1 MLYDYQSSISEHRKL
16 DGIGQLILI
25 GVVIARE
32 GEQNYLEHEVYDNKP
47 NSHKRVVIKRPW
59 EVVKASMASFEG
71 KPFVTLH
78 PDKSI
83 DIDVNNI
90 DEFRVGHV
98 QNMREGTV
106 TENGK
111 EIRVIIGDI
120 VVNKVDAINSIINKE
135 MEEVSA
141 GYFYEIDENTNSLTE
156 IKGEHVALVPKGRA
170 GVSKI
175 LDADIEERDYELVEL
190 VKDKKYQ
197 VKANKGKLI
206 DQEIIYEGPG
216 ARILATK
223 RLINLTEGKLNDS
236 FQFPFDTNKVAWIGA
251 VASEVEVGN
260 IISKIRSKR
269 PMKIVAIEFD
279 EEDSYHDLVF
289 TYIDVGY
296 EELGEAMYHV
306 NADTQV
312 DILIDSDSHRK
323 IKLDS
328 FKNYLKNPYTS

>member
-1 MLYDYQSSISEHRKL
+1 MLYDYQTSISEHRKL

-32 GEQNYLEHEVYDNKP
+32 GEQEYYEYEVYDHKP
-47 NSHKRVVIKRPW
+47 NSHKRVTIKRPW
-59 EVVKASMASFEG
+59 DVVKASMASFEG

-106 TENGK
+106 NENGREVK
-111 EIRVIIGDI
+111 VIIGDI
-120 VVNKVDAINSIINKE
+120 VVNKVEAINSIINKE

-141 GYFYEIDENTNSLTE
+141 GYFYEIDDSTNALTE

-175 LDADIEERDYELVEL
+175 LDSDTVNRDYELVEL
-190 VKDKKYQ
+190 IKDKKYQ
-197 VKANKGKLI
+197 VKVNKGKLI
-206 DQEIIYEGPG
+206 DQEIIYEGP
-216 ARILATK
+216 AAKILATK
-223 RLINLTEGKLNDS
+223 RLMNISEGKLNDS
-236 FQFPFDTNKVAWIGA
+236 VQYPFDTNKVAWISSK
-251 VASEVEVGN
+251 ASEIEVGN
-260 IISKIRSKR
+260 VISKIRSKR
-269 PMKIVAIEFD
+269 PMEIVEINFSED
-279 EEDSYHDLVF
+279 EYHELVF

-296 EELGEAMYHV
+296 EELGEAEYHV
-306 NADTQV
+306 NPDTDV
-312 DILIDSDSHRK
+312 DVLIDSDTHRK
-323 IKLDS
+323 IKLNTI
-328 FKNYLKNPYTS
+328 KNYLKNPYTN